1 MKTLTEKTMEVC
13 KTMDETMNACMK
25 QMNFTDMMEDMDNE
39 SFDVLQKA
47 FSTFRQCKEL
57 AILQAKVSDEQ
68 SEQLEGMNKKMDLL
82 LKKIERLE
90 SKQDSLSFFFA
101 KFTSSIMKGYRSTLV
116 YADTTVRSS
125 GSIPD
130 YSFCFYILRK
140 EKKHE
145 K

>member
-90 SKQDSLSFFFA
+90 SK
-101 KFTSSIMKGYRSTLV
+101 
-116 YADTTVRSS
+116 
-125 GSIPD
+125 
-130 YSFCFYILRK
+130 
-140 EKKHE
+140 
-145 K
+145 